1 MKAGGKA
8 PVFRVLA
15 RTASSLFL
23 LASAATAQWS
33 AAPVLRPEI
42 LAEIPHDTGAFT
54 QGLAWVSG
62 NLYESTGLYGQSTL
76 RQVHPVTGRV
86 LRRQKLDD
94 RYFAEGLAHFQG
106 GLLQL
111 TWREG
116 VALRYKAGDWKKPAR
131 FRYSGEGWGLT
142 NIGAS
147 LWMSDGSDT
156 LYRRDAAFRITGRVP
171 VKLNGRP
178 LAALNEL
185 EAAGGK
191 IVANVWY
198 CDSLFIIDPAGGRV
212 LAVVDGSALAA
223 RSGRRSRDEV
233 LNGVAYD
240 PMRKVFYV
248 TGKKWPRMFK
258 VRIPFAF

>member
-1 MKAGGKA
+1 MEMRDRP
-8 PVFRVLA
+8 PVFRALA
-15 RTASSLFL
+15 GTGLLLLL
-23 LASAATAQWS
+23 LASAAAAQWS
-33 AAPVLRPEI
+33 SAPVVRPEI

-54 QGLAWVSG
+54 QGLVWVSG

-76 RQVHPVTGRV
+76 RQLHPRTGAV

-106 GLLQL
+106 GFLQL

-116 VALRYKAGDWKKPAR
+116 VALRYAPDDWKKPSR

-156 LYRRDAAFRITGRVP
+156 LFRRDAAFRITGRTA
-171 VKLNGRP
+171 VKLNGKP
-178 LAALNEL
+178 LARLNEL

-198 CDSLFIIDPAGGRV
+198 SDSLFIIDPAGGRV
-212 LAVVDGSALAA
+212 LAVVDASALTA
-223 RSGRRSRDEV
+223 RSGRRSGDEV

-240 PMRKVFYV
+240 PLAKVFYV

-258 VRIPFAF
+258 VRIPFGF